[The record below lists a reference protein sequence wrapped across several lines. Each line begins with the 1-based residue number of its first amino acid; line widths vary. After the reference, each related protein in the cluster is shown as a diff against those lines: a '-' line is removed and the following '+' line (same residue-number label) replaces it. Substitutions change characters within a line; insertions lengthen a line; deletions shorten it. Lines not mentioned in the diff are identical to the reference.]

1 MRDRLTSDLGVYA
14 LSGLFSLIVFGV
26 ALALLSRTLPDGLGS
41 RQLVGLVVG
50 YLLFMG
56 VYTVAWFMYTE
67 IDSREEI

>member
-14 LSGLFSLIVFGV
+14 LSGLFSLVVFAV

-50 YLLFMG
+50 YLLFLG
-56 VYTVAWFMYTE
+56 VYTVAWYIYTE
-67 IDSREEI
+67 IESREEI

>member
-14 LSGLFSLIVFGV
+14 ISGLFSLVVFGV

-50 YLLFMG
+50 YLLFIG
-56 VYTVAWFMYTE
+56 VYTVAWFIYAE

>member
-1 MRDRLTSDLGVYA
+1 MRERLTSDLGVYA
-14 LSGLFSLIVFGV
+14 LSGLFSLVVFGV

-50 YLLFMG
+50 YLLFIG

>member
-1 MRDRLTSDLGVYA
+1 MRERLTSDLGVYA
-14 LSGLFSLIVFGV
+14 LSGLFSLVVFGV

-56 VYTVAWFMYTE
+56 AYSVAWYIYTE
-67 IDSREEI
+67 IDAREQI

>member
-1 MRDRLTSDLGVYA
+1 VRERLTSDLGVYA
-14 LSGLFSLIVFGV
+14 LSGLFSLVVFGV

-50 YLLFMG
+50 YLLFIG
-56 VYTVAWFMYTE
+56 VYTVAWFIYTE

>member
-1 MRDRLTSDLGVYA
+1 VRERLTSDLGVYA
-14 LSGLFSLIVFGV
+14 LSGLFSLVVFGV

-50 YLLFMG
+50 YLLFIG

>member
-1 MRDRLTSDLGVYA
+1 VYA
-14 LSGLFSLIVFGV
+14 LSGLFSLVVFGV

-50 YLLFMG
+50 YLLFIG
-56 VYTVAWFMYTE
+56 VYTVAWFIYTE